1 MTPPRQW
8 LAVLLLLAALG
19 LVTMFL
25 PNTDLRPP
33 KLLDLIVVD
42 QLRPDYTDRFREDYE
57 GEFRWPLAHGAYFPD
72 ANYRHA
78 MTVTAA
84 VHGTIATGLHPSTR
98 GIVGN
103 SWRQRAKGEVYAP
116 SDVAPT
122 LGAALAPEMPLE
134 PDARLLRK
142 ALRREFD

>member
-8 LAVLLLLAALG
+8 LALLLLLAALA
-19 LVTMFL
+19 LVTVFL
-25 PNTDLRPP
+25 PNADLRPP
-33 KLLDLIVVD
+33 KLVVPTVVD
-42 QLRPDYTDRFREDYE
+42 QLRSDYIDRFREDHE

-72 ANYRHA
+72 ANHRHA

-84 VHGTIATGLHPSTR
+84 VHGTIATGLHPSGH

-103 SWRQRAKGEVYAP
+103 FWRQRAKGEVYAP

-122 LGAALAPEMPLE
+122 LGANLAPEMPLE
-134 PDARLLRK
+134 HGARLLRGT
-142 ALRREFD
+142 LRHEFD

>member
-8 LAVLLLLAALG
+8 LAVLLLLAALA
-19 LVTMFL
+19 LVTVFL
-25 PNTDLRPP
+25 PNADLRPP
-33 KLLDLIVVD
+33 KLVALIVVD
-42 QLRPDYTDRFREDYE
+42 QLRSDYIDRFREDYE

-78 MTVTAA
+78 LTVTAA
-84 VHGTIATGLHPSTR
+84 GHGTIATGLHPSSH

-103 SWRQRAKGEVYAP
+103 FWRQRAKVEVYAP

-122 LGAALAPEMPLE
+122 LGAILAPEMPLE
-134 PDARLLRK
+134 HDVRLLRE